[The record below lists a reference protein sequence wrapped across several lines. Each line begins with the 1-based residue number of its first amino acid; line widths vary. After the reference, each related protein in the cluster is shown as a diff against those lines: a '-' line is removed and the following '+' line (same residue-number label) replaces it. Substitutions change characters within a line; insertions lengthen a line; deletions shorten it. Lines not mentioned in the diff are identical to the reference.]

1 MRLIIA
7 EKPSLARAI
16 AQALLGSARRQD
28 GYIDCGDTQVTWCF
42 GHLLEQVE
50 PDAYDPRYKRWHLE
64 HLPIIPD
71 QWQLKPRADAR
82 KQLSLIKKLAR
93 ESEQLVHAGDPDRE
107 GQLLVDEVISTFKLS
122 AARQQQV
129 QRLLVS
135 DLTPA
140 AIKRALK
147 ALRPNSEFIPL
158 SVSALARSR
167 ADWLYGINMTRLCT
181 LKGRQAGYQGVLS
194 IGRVQTPLLALVVQR
209 DASIAAFSPHDY
221 FEVDAS
227 MALRQGSAEVFRARW
242 QPSEACETW
251 CDEEGRV
258 LSARL
263 ADHVAAT
270 ITDQPATVSK
280 LDRKQKK
287 QAPPLPYNL
296 SALQIDA
303 AKRFGMSAQQVLDT
317 CQALYERHTLITYPR
332 SDCRYLPKDQHR
344 DAPRILSSLSGSAP
358 ALREALEG
366 ADSSRE
372 SKAWNTRQVGAHH
385 AIIPTGRALEAGKLN
400 QAEQRLFD
408 LIARQYI
415 AQFYP
420 AWCFQDTRIELR
432 IEGGLFVANERI
444 WQAAGWKALFQREAT
459 SETSDNS
466 ATPANP
472 GALSNI
478 KEGAALWCLRGERLD
493 KRTQAPSPFTDASL
507 LSAMTNIAR
516 FVTDSELR
524 KVLRDTDG
532 LGTEA
537 TRASII
543 ELLFKRSFLRRDGKS
558 IRASEAGKALI
569 GQLPASMTTPDMTA
583 RWEAGLNAISRRE
596 AGYQGFMSQL
606 TEQLTPMIDTLSKQ
620 SFTDFSALP
629 APVKKGKS
637 GARRRTRQPAGSR
650 SRTTGKSST

>member
-16 AQALLGSARRQD
+16 AQALPGSGRRQD
-28 GYIDCGDTQVTWCF
+28 GYIDCGDTRVTWCF
-42 GHLLEQVE
+42 GHLLEQAE
-50 PDAYDPRYKRWHLE
+50 PEAYDPRYKRWHLE

-82 KQLSLIKKLAR
+82 KQLSLIKKLAK
-93 ESEQLVHAGDPDRE
+93 ESDQLVHAGDPDRE
-107 GQLLVDEVISTFKLS
+107 GQLLVDEVISTFRLG

-140 AIKRALK
+140 AITRALK

-209 DASIAAFSPHDY
+209 DASIASFSPHDY
-221 FEVDAS
+221 FEVDAC
-227 MALRQGSAEVFRARW
+227 MAMAQGRAEAFRARW
-242 QPSEACETW
+242 QPSEACEAW

-263 ADHVAAT
+263 ADHVATT
-270 ITDQPATVSK
+270 ITNQPATVSGV
-280 LDRKQKK
+280 DRKQKR
-287 QAPPLPYNL
+287 QGPPLPYNL
-296 SALQIDA
+296 STLQIDA

-332 SDCRYLPKDQHR
+332 SDCRYLPKDQHGN
-344 DAPRILSSLSGSAP
+344 APGILASLAGSAP
-358 ALREALEG
+358 SLRDALKG

-385 AIIPTGRALEAGKLN
+385 AIIPTGRALDADKLS
-400 QAEQRLFD
+400 QAEQRLFE

-415 AQFYP
+415 AQFHP

-432 IEGGLFVANERI
+432 IEGGTFVANERI
-444 WQAAGWKALFQREAT
+444 WQTAGWKALFQK
-459 SETSDNS
+459 ETTQETPNS
-466 ATPANP
+466 GTQANP
-472 GALSNI
+472 GALDDI
-478 KEGAALWCLRGERLD
+478 KEGATLWCLRGERLD
-493 KRTQAPSPFTDASL
+493 RTTQAPAPFTDASL

-516 FVTDSELR
+516 FVTDAELR

-558 IRASEAGKALI
+558 IRASEAGKALVS
-569 GQLPASMTTPDMTA
+569 QLPASMTTPDMTA
-583 RWEAGLNAISRRE
+583 RWEAELNAISRRE
-596 AGYQGFMSQL
+596 AGYQGFMTQL
-606 TEQLTPMIDTLSKQ
+606 VEQLTPLIETLGNQ

-629 APVKKGKS
+629 APPGKKATGT
-637 GARRRTRQPAGSR
+637 RRRTRKSSGGR
-650 SRTTGKSST
+650 SRTTGKSPT